1 MQELV
6 RKYHAGTYVFRDGE
20 AAAYAFILRTGKIR
34 LFRVKGPREIVFDE
48 LHEGRL
54 FGESAL
60 VERVSRTCSAM
71 ATTGSE
77 CYAID
82 RRDYNHRLTKIDP
95 ALARGLRNL
104 HIFVHKVPLH
114 DAEGRRIVGT
124 VAEDVETKV
133 RAMLDSD
140 FGKSLMQTGDE
151 LVDLV
156 AEQIVHETRRR
167 LTAPPEDEE
176 TERQRARLM
185 PTPQATAAPAPPAA
199 PAPAAKA
206 KPAKPPA
213 PFLPGGGTA

>member
-6 RKYHAGTYVFRDGE
+6 RKYHVNAYVFREGE
-20 AAAYAFILRTGKIR
+20 AGQYAFVLRTGKVR
-34 LFRVKGPREIVFDE
+34 LFRTAGPREIVYDE
-48 LHEGRL
+48 LIEGRL

-60 VERVSRTCSAM
+60 VERGPRACNAI

-95 ALARGLRNL
+95 SIARALRNL

-114 DAEGRRIVGT
+114 DADGRRIVGT
-124 VAEDVETKV
+124 VTEDVETKV

-140 FGKSLMQTGDE
+140 FGKSIVQTGDL

-156 AEQIVHETRRR
+156 AEQIVHETKRR

-176 TERQRARLM
+176 TEKMRARLM
-185 PTPQATAAPAPPAA
+185 PTPQAAPIPASAPKPAPG
-199 PAPAAKA
+199 AKA
-206 KPAKPPA
+206 PPRMG
-213 PFLPGGGTA
+213 LPGGGTRA